1 MVNIYHLGTICY
13 MLKKFFV
20 FLIIL
25 ASLFFIGK
33 YGYKAFTNLRLN
45 YVLQKA
51 SSTPPEFWDE
61 KYQNILIKDKYK
73 VVIIT
78 NNGGERSY
86 ADFFKY
92 AAEKNNWEVK
102 IFFYQTLG
110 HEAEILAFD
119 PDFILFSPYIDSR
132 ELDMQIYAHRSKKY
146 ILALSPIQLM
156 VGDKFKKYDPYKAI
170 PPFDRL
176 LSISHAVLT
185 ASKELDFYKTIFD
198 KVNKP
203 FNGLQILP
211 LAPALDNTPSEPK
224 NLMWMSGGWDKFRS
238 SKNYKNFINLLSK
251 NVPMKVYGHY
261 YAASFLK
268 PGIYDGYIPS
278 SLEVFNTIR
287 NNGIYLL
294 THSEEHLKAATP
306 TLRVFEAAAANAVI
320 ISDNHPFVKEHFG
333 DSVLYFDHMANSE
346 EMYRQVKTHMD
357 WVMNN
362 PEQAKAMTA
371 KAHQIFLEKFT
382 LDKDLVRIAKMHEY
396 ILLQEKAMNLKYSP
410 AY

>member
-1 MVNIYHLGTICY
+1 
-13 MLKKFFV
+13 MLKKLFV

-25 ASLFFIGK
+25 VSLFLIGK

-45 YVLQKA
+45 YALQQA
-51 SSTPPEFWDE
+51 SDMPPEFWDK
-61 KYQNILIKDKYK
+61 KYQNIPIKDKYK
-73 VVIIT
+73 IVIIT

-92 AAEKNNWEVK
+92 AAEKKGWEVQ

-146 ILALSPIQLM
+146 ILSLSPIQLM
-156 VGDKFKKYDPYKAI
+156 AGDKFKRYDPYKAI
-170 PPFDRL
+170 YPFDRL
-176 LSISHAVLT
+176 LSISHGVLS
-185 ASKELDFYKTIFD
+185 ASKELGFYKTIFD
-198 KVNKP
+198 QAKKP

-211 LAPALDNTPSEPK
+211 LAPDLNNQPSEPK
-224 NLMWMSGGWDKFRS
+224 SLMWMSGGWDKFRS
-238 SKNYKNFINLLSK
+238 SKNYKHFINLLSE

-268 PGIYDGYIPS
+268 SGIYDGYIPS

-287 NNGIYLL
+287 DNGIYLL
-294 THSEEHLKAATP
+294 THSEEHIKASTP
-306 TLRVFEAAAANAVI
+306 TLRIFEAAAANSVI
-320 ISDNHPFVKEHFG
+320 ISDNHPFVKEQFG
-333 DSVLYFDHMANSE
+333 NSVLYFDHTASSE
-346 EMYRQVKTHMD
+346 EMYRQVKAHMD
-357 WVMNN
+357 WIMAN
-362 PEQAKAMTA
+362 PKKAKALAA
-371 KAHQIFLEKFT
+371 KAHQIFSEKFT